1 MVAAAATTALA
12 VGTAI
17 VYYAALSKLW
27 NPSPLRAML
36 GALDVPAPQVRVF
49 AAAIVGIELTAVGLV
64 VAGVSR
70 ALIAATFVTLGAAF
84 AVAGIRA
91 LSLNRVIPCACFGRP
106 GAALGWRQV
115 AASPLWVVVAFAATE
130 MPSFS
135 PSCRGLA
142 LTAGTAALAGL
153 RSVDGL
159 RGWRDARNDRRA
171 LAGA

>member
-70 ALIAATFVTLGAAF
+70 ALIAATFVTLAPN
-84 AVAGIRA
+84 V
-91 LSLNRVIPCACFGRP
+91 
-106 GAALGWRQV
+106 Q
-115 AASPLWVVVAFAATE
+115 
-130 MPSFS
+130 
-135 PSCRGLA
+135 
-142 LTAGTAALAGL
+142 
-153 RSVDGL
+153 
-159 RGWRDARNDRRA
+159 
-171 LAGA
+171 